1 MTLLVH
7 MNQTLFFKISMNA
20 SERTLLKA
28 EVPIDEMPT
37 GILQFS
43 LFTADWIP
51 VAERIVFINN
61 RLHEFNAKLTA
72 PLVSLDKRGKECF

>member
-1 MTLLVH
+1 
-7 MNQTLFFKISMNA
+7 MNA

-28 EVPIDEMPT
+28 EVPIEEMPT

-43 LFTADWIP
+43 LFTSDWIP

-61 RLHEFNAKLTA
+61 RLHEFNAKLTT
-72 PLVSLDKRGKECF
+72 PLVSLDKRGKMFSRSLFPIRLLPICPFL